1 MVEYKC
7 FRCGYIASQR
17 SNLKNHFK
25 RKKICDSLLDDI
37 SINEMVKMYNFDTQ
51 PTTTQKQ
58 PKTTQNEPILNPI
71 NYFDD
76 PKTTQNDPFFLSN
89 DPKTTQN
96 DPFFLSNDPKTTQN
110 DPFLN
115 CCKFCNKIFK
125 RKWHLSRHLS
135 TCKHKKYGELVLI
148 ENNNKIS
155 EMEKEIKELKEVINK
170 KNTITNINTNTTNTT
185 NNTNSNNTII
195 INNFGYE
202 NIEHLSKQYLLNLF
216 TKTHRAIPLLV
227 EKIHFDPE
235 HPENH
240 NIKVTNK
247 KLNYAEVVKDNK
259 WVTTNKK
266 KAIEDMIQNGYN
278 IIEEKYTDN
287 KEHISERK
295 QERFENFKKKFDEE
309 DKELI
314 KDIKDDINISL
325 INGTTNIHNK

>member
-17 SNLKNHFK
+17 SNLKNHFN
-25 RKKICDSLLDDI
+25 RKNICDSLLDDI
-37 SINEMVKMYNFDTQ
+37 SINEMVKMYNFDIH
-51 PTTTQKQ
+51 PKTTQKQ
-58 PKTTQNEPILNPI
+58 PKTTQNEPNLNPI
-71 NYFDD
+71 NYFEN
-76 PKTTQNDPFFLSN
+76 PKTTQNDPFFLR
-89 DPKTTQN
+89 
-96 DPFFLSNDPKTTQN
+96 NDPKTTQN

-155 EMEKEIKELKEVINK
+155 EMEKEIKELKEVINQ
-170 KNTITNINTNTTNTT
+170 KNIITNINTNTTNTTNTT

-235 HPENH
+235 HPENQ
-240 NIKVTNK
+240 NIKLTNK
-247 KLNYAEVVKDNK
+247 KEPYVKIMKNNK
-259 WVTTNKK
+259 WQLVDRKSEILNLIDAMCFILSENYELMTEKKMSNLTEKKIEIIDKYLNKYK
-266 KAIEDMIQNGYN
+266 KD
-278 IIEEKYTDN
+278 
-287 KEHISERK
+287 
-295 QERFENFKKKFDEE
+295 
-309 DKELI
+309 DKELM
-314 KDIKDDINISL
+314 KELENIVNLTL
-325 INGTTNIHNK
+325 INNSKND